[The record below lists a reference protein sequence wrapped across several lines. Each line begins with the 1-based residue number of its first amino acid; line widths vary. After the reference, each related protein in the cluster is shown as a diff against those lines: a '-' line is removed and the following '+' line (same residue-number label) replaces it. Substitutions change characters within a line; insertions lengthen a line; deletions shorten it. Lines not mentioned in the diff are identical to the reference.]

1 MKHAAVRRDFDIRRD
16 AAGQRS
22 KVDNQTIRLQFC
34 QFGCTEH
41 GRRDGVEEQVKAAE
55 LSGEAACVKRL
66 HAGGINARKI
76 AWRARGYDHLC
87 VQCAQFV
94 CQQCADAAVSD
105 DQTARPLQR
114 IRGLFH
120 RKLYGTFAGREIVGV
135 LHRQKTA

>member
-34 QFGCTEH
+34 QLGCTEH
-41 GRRDGVEEQVKAAE
+41 GRRDGIEEQVKVTK
-55 LSGEAACVKRL
+55 LSGEAARVKRL
-66 HAGGINARKI
+66 HPGGINACKI
-76 AWRARGYDHLC
+76 AWRARGYGYLC

-105 DQTARPLQR
+105 DQAACPLQCVC
-114 IRGLFH
+114 GLLH
-120 RKLYGTFAGREIVGV
+120 RKLYGTFAGREIVCV
-135 LHRQKTA
+135 LNSRRAA